1 MNKQEI
7 KKLRI
12 KMYKHLGMGKEGFQ
26 RKNRNW
32 TWKVS
37 EFETLAEEFNLT
49 HEEII
54 DIMRGDNV

>member
-1 MNKQEI
+1 
-7 KKLRI
+7 
-12 KMYKHLGMGKEGFQ
+12 MYKHLGMGKEGFQ
-26 RKNRNW
+26 RKNKNW